1 MSNLSYHQKT
11 EKYLLDEFYR
21 KLVIEKVNFI
31 KTKSSYHRKLLYQT
45 LEKYGKEQGEIWC
58 QRKKEYVRWNK
69 NFCREHRKPLLEKY
83 HDFIQEILYH
93 CEDCDQAI
101 DPEDTERYIA
111 PLEHKYLTRQV
122 VGLNIFYQ
130 DPKIKKIKHFGKK

>member
-45 LEKYGKEQGEIWC
+45 LECYGKEQGEIWC
-58 QRKKEYVRWNK
+58 QRKKEYVRWDK

-83 HDFIQEILYH
+83 HELIQEILYH
-93 CEDCDQAI
+93 CEDVTKQRPGI
-101 DPEDTERYIA
+101 RSIA
-111 PLEHKYLTRQV
+111 PPEHQYPTRQV
-122 VGLNIFYQ
+122 V
-130 DPKIKKIKHFGKK
+130 